1 MRLNRNLKKCAWVA
15 VLAMGI
21 GITGGA
27 MQLVASPTPQEHHDE
42 DYSKNKNYQMGMRD
56 GRNDEMHKRDHYK
69 KHNFKKDDDRNAYEA
84 GYQAGHNGNHDHD
97 DHH

>member
-1 MRLNRNLKKCAWVA
+1 MKLNWMIKKSAWVA
-15 VLAMGI
+15 VIALGI

-27 MQLVASPTPQEHHDE
+27 TRLAASPAPQEHHDE
-42 DYSKNKNYQMGMRD
+42 DYSKNRNYQLGLRE
-56 GRNDEMHKRDHYK
+56 GRQDQMHNRDHYK

-84 GYQAGHNGNHDHD
+84 GYRAAHEEKHD